1 MKVLLT
7 NTFKKSI
14 EKIPQKEGKR
24 ITDRLRELSEGK
36 QNLDIVKLK
45 NDECYRLRV
54 GSYRVIFEYREIEN
68 ETAIICLLAIHRK
81 DAYK

>member
-14 EKIPQKEGKR
+14 EKIPQKEVKR
-24 ITDRLRELSEGK
+24 IIERLRELSEGK
-36 QNLDIVKLK
+36 QNLDIVKLR
-45 NDECYRLRV
+45 NDEGYRLRV
-54 GSYRVIFEYREIEN
+54 GNYRVIFEFREIEN